1 MTELSSFLIKWGAEE
16 VGPRRLVIRVEKDKL
31 RDAVK
36 ELVSADEMIYL
47 STMSAVDYPEKGVI
61 ELNYFFWSVT
71 EKKGII
77 IKVEVPRDEP
87 EIDTI
92 TDILPGANNAEL
104 EAHDLLGVVFKGNR
118 SLRRGFLLPPEIV
131 EAGIYPLR
139 KDAKGV

>member
-36 ELVSADEMIYL
+36 ELVSVDEMIYL
-47 STMSAVDYPEKGVI
+47 STVSAVDYPEKGVI

-104 EAHDLLGVVFKGNR
+104 EAHDLLGVVFKGNG

-131 EAGIYPLR
+131 EAGVYPLR

>member
-1 MTELSSFLIKWGAEE
+1 MSELSSFLSKWGAEE

-36 ELVSADEMIYL
+36 ELVSADGMIYL
-47 STMSAVDYPEKGVI
+47 STMSAVDYPERGVI

-77 IKVEVPRDEP
+77 IKVEVPRDAP

-104 EAHDLLGVVFKGNR
+104 EAHDLFGVIFKGNKA
-118 SLRRGFLLPPEIV
+118 LKRGFLLPPEVV

>member
-77 IKVEVPRDEP
+77 IRVEVPRDEP